1 MTADNITYSGFIS
14 LPDDKDPAFDRQEG
28 QLIFSD
34 HAFTMEYE
42 KKVNR
47 LATPIDISL
56 CSDGAPRYRIN
67 AIWDTGS
74 VTSCISE
81 SMARKMGLQPAMSG
95 VGVTAAGQL
104 DISYYFLDI
113 HISED
118 MVFHNVKVAGF
129 PLERHDVD
137 FLIGMDIISKG
148 NLQVKTADGRTTVL
162 FETK

>member
-14 LPDDKDPAFDRQEG
+14 LPDDKDPASDRQEG

-42 KKVNR
+42 RKVNR

-95 VGVTAAGQL
+95 VESRQQGSWT
-104 DISYYFLDI
+104 Y
-113 HISED
+113 HTT
-118 MVFHNVKVAGF
+118 
-129 PLERHDVD
+129 
-137 FLIGMDIISKG
+137 FLISTY
-148 NLQVKTADGRTTVL
+148 QKTWYSTT
-162 FETK
+162 

>member
-14 LPDDKDPAFDRQEG
+14 LPDEKGPAADRQEG

-42 KKVNR
+42 RKVNR
-47 LATPIDISL
+47 LTTPIDISL

-81 SMARKMGLQPAMSG
+81 SMARKMGLQPATSG

-118 MVFHNVKVAGF
+118 MVFHNVKVAGL

-148 NLQVKTADGRTTVL
+148 NLQVKTTDGRTTVL